1 MEGQFRSAFTDELR
15 AASVRASQIAR
26 HFHHDRIDLAHFV
39 LALIDAPSSAIDRV
53 SRDKDPDFHN
63 TRKRVRTFLKTLPKQ
78 RWKKL
83 TVEDLSISTRV
94 SVIIKQAQ
102 HLARLRG
109 DRRISVEILFLA
121 LATEDFYTEL
131 EIGAVGARL
140 LSPIDMTP
148 CQIEGILF
156 GPPKKREIGQSDR

>member
-1 MEGQFRSAFTDELR
+1 MEEQFRSAFTDELR

-53 SRDKDPDFHN
+53 SRDKDPEFHN

-78 RWKKL
+78 RRKKL
-83 TVEDLSISTRV
+83 TVEDLSISTRLE
-94 SVIIKQAQ
+94 VIIKQAQ
-102 HLARLRG
+102 HLAKLKG
-109 DRRISVEILFLA
+109 AKQISAEILFIA

-140 LSPIDMTP
+140 LSPMDMTP
-148 CQIEGILF
+148 SQIERILF
-156 GPPKKREIGQSDR
+156 DPP